1 MKRNFISSAYC
12 HLRFHLMGLA
22 TIKGIP
28 TYEFRDLIK
37 TLKSE
42 GWYVTYEY
50 YGEDA
55 WVHYAQ
61 VKLRHDLRR
70 LTLEWMIRPA
80 AALRGLVIL
89 FSVLPTPRATR
100 RLMSGAGPER
110 RLVPRVTLP

>member
-1 MKRNFISSAYC
+1 MKRNFLSSAYC

-28 TYEFRDLIK
+28 TYEFMDLIK

-61 VKLRHDLRR
+61 VRLRHDLRR
-70 LTLEWMIRPA
+70 LTLEWDDKTGGSIE
-80 AALRGLVIL
+80 
-89 FSVLPTPRATR
+89 
-100 RLMSGAGPER
+100 GAGD
-110 RLVPRVTLP
+110 LVRGIAYTKGYEAINEWRWARKTLAA